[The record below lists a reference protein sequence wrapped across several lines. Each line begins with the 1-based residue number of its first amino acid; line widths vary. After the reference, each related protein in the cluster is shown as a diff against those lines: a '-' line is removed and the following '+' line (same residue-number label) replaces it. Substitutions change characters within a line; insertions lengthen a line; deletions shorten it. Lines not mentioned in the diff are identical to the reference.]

1 MANNACKGDVL
12 TYFERA
18 NRPFSVVDVCGALK
32 NYGKTAISKALDD
45 LVEEG
50 LLKEKVYGKQKV
62 FVYDQMKLPS
72 FDESEIRKMETES
85 ANLSAVLSE
94 EQRKYKN
101 VTEELKKVTSSLTK
115 EEAEAELIQVNEKIV
130 KTKAELATL
139 KSKGPRVTEADMNSV
154 AEVHS
159 KMISEWRRRKRIA
172 MNIIDTIAEGYPSS
186 KKQLM
191 SDIGIETDEECG
203 VKMPT

>member
-1 MANNACKGDVL
+1 MHQV
-12 TYFERA
+12 TI
-18 NRPFSVVDVCGALK
+18 FSK
-32 NYGKTAISKALDD
+32 FFI
-45 LVEEG
+45 
-50 LLKEKVYGKQKV
+50 
-62 FVYDQMKLPS
+62 
-72 FDESEIRKMETES
+72 
-85 ANLSAVLSE
+85 
-94 EQRKYKN
+94 
-101 VTEELKKVTSSLTK
+101 
-115 EEAEAELIQVNEKIV
+115 KII

-191 SDIGIETDEECG
+191 VSCGNFYVDFYCILNMPNIFLYSVLDQLRTCIGIHQSS
-203 VKMPT
+203 